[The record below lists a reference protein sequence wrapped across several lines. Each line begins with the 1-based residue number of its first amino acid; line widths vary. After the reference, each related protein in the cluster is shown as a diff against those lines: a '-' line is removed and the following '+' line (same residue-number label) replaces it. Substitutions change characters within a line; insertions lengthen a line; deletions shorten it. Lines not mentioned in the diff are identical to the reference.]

1 MTSNRERVLRAGY
14 TIAEIAITLAILA
27 IALVIAIPSLNRASE
42 NGELRDT
49 AVALDSG
56 FIVARG
62 EAIRTG
68 DVHLF
73 FVFEDAEGN
82 PLLDRNGEQ
91 VPVLIVNDG
100 APGSPDQ
107 NCKIDAGER
116 TIAIGAAEMK
126 KAAMIGEVPAGMGL
140 PDQDLG
146 MGDPTSN
153 GSTFVDPAGNDVTYV
168 MFRPEGMP
176 MAFDSNCN
184 LGAAGS
190 GAGTIYMHNEDRAY
204 AIMLSP
210 MGTTKVL
217 NFNHATGDWE

>member
-1 MTSNRERVLRAGY
+1 MTSSRVRVLRAGY

-27 IALVIAIPSLNRASE
+27 IAMVIAIPSLNRATA

-49 AVALDSG
+49 AGALDKG
-56 FIVARG
+56 LVVARG

-82 PLLDRNGEQ
+82 PLEDRNGDP

-107 NCKIDAGER
+107 NCRIDAGER
-116 TIAIGAAEMK
+116 TIAIGNEEMK
-126 KAAMIGEVPAGMGL
+126 KAAMIGEVPTEMGA
-140 PDQDLG
+140 PPQDLG
-146 MGDPTSN
+146 MGDPTGN
-153 GSTFVDPAGNDVTYV
+153 GSTFADPAGNDVTWV

-176 MAFDSNCN
+176 MAFDANCN

-210 MGTTKVL
+210 MGTTKVMG
-217 NFNHATGDWE
+217 FNHASGEWE